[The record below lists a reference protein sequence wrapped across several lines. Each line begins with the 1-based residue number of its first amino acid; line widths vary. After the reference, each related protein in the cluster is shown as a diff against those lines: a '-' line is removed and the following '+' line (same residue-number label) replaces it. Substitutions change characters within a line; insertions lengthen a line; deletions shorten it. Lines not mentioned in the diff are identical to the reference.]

1 MNWSGIQVGAW
12 WPLLPGIA
20 AAMVLLVFWYRRK
33 GALFPDASLLGD
45 TAVAGGLVD
54 RLPVILGGI
63 LLILLVMSLMDISTT
78 QSIVAS
84 KRARDFLVIV
94 DTSRSMR
101 ENTSLLRDQFKTTY
115 PRRAGLYSG
124 QVDDPTTIP
133 EIARYELAR
142 ESLLTFISSLNQAED
157 RVELIYF
164 NSQVYLMSGFTSN
177 FEFLRQQLG
186 NMDPYVTYGTNIR
199 WALEKGLDM
208 LERYPSR
215 NRQAVILLTDAE
227 ARNTEHL
234 QAQLDRLGKLD
245 VSFYLLWITSD
256 AGEVSEQAREFLRIS
271 RSIGSVFTIADL
283 AQGNLDEALE
293 EIGKLE
299 NYAYEEVRHERID
312 LSGYIFTIARW
323 LMLLWILLLA
333 TLYHPARAF
342 GFSGRTSR

>member
-1 MNWSGIQVGAW
+1 MPG
-12 WPLLPGIA
+12 LLAIA
-20 AAMVLLVFWYRRK
+20 LLLVVWYRRK
-33 GALFPDASLLGD
+33 GALFPDSSLLSE
-45 TAVAGGLVD
+45 TAVAGGLAD
-54 RLPVILGGI
+54 RLPVILGVI
-63 LLILLVMSLMDISTT
+63 LLILMVLSLMDISTT
-78 QSIVAS
+78 RSITID

-142 ESLLTFISSLNQAED
+142 ESLLTFIGSLNQEED
-157 RVELIYF
+157 RAELIYF

-177 FEFLRQQLG
+177 FDFIRQQLG

-199 WALEKGLDM
+199 WAMEKGLDM

-215 NRQAVILLTDAE
+215 NRQAVILITDAE

-245 VSFYLLWITSD
+245 VSYYLLWITSD
-256 AGEVSEQAREFLRIS
+256 VGEVSEQAREFLRIS
-271 RSIGSVFTIADL
+271 RSIGSVL
-283 AQGNLDEALE
+283 
-293 EIGKLE
+293 
-299 NYAYEEVRHERID
+299 
-312 LSGYIFTIARW
+312 LS
-323 LMLLWILLLA
+323 LIL
-333 TLYHPARAF
+333 PRVIWMK
-342 GFSGRTSR
+342 R

>member
-1 MNWSGIQVGAW
+1 MGTW
-12 WPLLPGIA
+12 WPVLPG
-20 AAMVLLVFWYRRK
+20 LLAVALLLFVWYRRK
-33 GALFPDASLLGD
+33 GALFPDASLLGE
-45 TAVAGGLVD
+45 TAVAGGLLD
-54 RLPVILGGI
+54 RLPAILGAI
-63 LLILLVMSLMDISTT
+63 MLVLLVLSLMDISTT
-78 QSIVAS
+78 RSIVAE
-84 KRARDFLVIV
+84 KNARDFLVIV

-101 ENTSLLRDQFKTTY
+101 ENTSLMRDNFSTRF

-142 ESLLTFISSLNQAED
+142 ESLLTFIDALNQQED
-157 RVELIYF
+157 RVQLIYF

-177 FEFLRQQLG
+177 FGFIREQLG

-234 QAQLDRLGKLD
+234 QQQLDRLGKID

-256 AGEVSEQAREFLRIS
+256 AGEVSEQAREFLRVS
-271 RSIGSVFTIADL
+271 RSIGSVFTIADM
-283 AQGNLDEALE
+283 AQGNLDEALK

-299 NYAYEEVRHERID
+299 NYAYEEVRHERVD
-312 LSGYIFTIARW
+312 LSEMIHDIARW
-323 LMLLWILLLA
+323 LMLLWILSLA
-333 TLYHPARAF
+333 TLWHPAGAF
-342 GFSGRTSR
+342 AFTGSGRDPR

>member
-1 MNWSGIQVGAW
+1 MDWSSIQVGTW
-12 WPLLPGIA
+12 WPVLPGIVA
-20 AAMVLLVFWYRRK
+20 AVVLLVFWNRRK
-33 GALFPDASLLGD
+33 GALFPDVNLLGD
-45 TAVAGGLVD
+45 TAIAGGLLD
-54 RLPVILGGI
+54 RLPVIIGVI
-63 LLILLVMSLMDISTT
+63 MLILLVMALMDISTT
-78 QSIVAS
+78 RSVVVN
-84 KRARDFLVIV
+84 KNARDFLVVV

-101 ENTSLLRDQFKTTY
+101 ENTSLLRTQFKTTF

-124 QVDDPTTIP
+124 QVEDPSTIP

-142 ESLLTFISSLNQAED
+142 ESLLTFISALNKDED
-157 RVELIYF
+157 RAELIYF

-177 FEFLRQQLG
+177 FGFLKEQLD

-234 QAQLDRLGKLD
+234 QTQLDRLEKLD

-256 AGEVSEQAREFLRIS
+256 VAEVSDQAREFLRVS
-271 RSIGSVFTIADL
+271 RTIGSVYTIADM
-283 AQGNLDEALE
+283 AKGTLDEAMK

-299 NYAYEEVRHERID
+299 NYSYDEVRHERID
-312 LSGYIFTIARW
+312 LSEYIYTIARW
-323 LMLLWILLLA
+323 LMLFWILLIA
-333 TLYHPARAF
+333 TLYHPASSAA
-342 GFSGRTSR
+342 FSGKN

>member
-1 MNWSGIQVGAW
+1 MDWSGIEIGTW
-12 WPLLPGIA
+12 WPVWPGIA
-20 AAMVLLVFWYRRK
+20 AVLVLLLIWYRRK
-33 GALFPDASLLGD
+33 GELFPDVHLLSD

-54 RLPVILGGI
+54 RVPVILGI
-63 LLILLVMSLMDISTT
+63 IMLVLLVLSLMDISTT
-78 QSIVAS
+78 RSIVVS

-101 ENTSLLRDQFKTTY
+101 ENTSLLRENFKPTY

-142 ESLLTFISSLNQAED
+142 ESLLTFISSLNREED
-157 RVELIYF
+157 RAELIYF

-177 FEFLRQQLG
+177 FDFLKKQLE

-227 ARNTEHL
+227 ARSTEHL
-234 QAQLDRLGKLD
+234 QAQLDRLEKLD
-245 VSFYLLWITSD
+245 LSYYLLWITSD
-256 AGEVSEQAREFLRIS
+256 VAEISDQAREFLRIS

-283 AQGNLDEALE
+283 AQGNLDEAMK

-299 NYAYEEVRHERID
+299 NYAYDEVRHERID
-312 LSGYIFTIARW
+312 LSEYIYTVARW
-323 LMLLWILLLA
+323 LMLLWILLVA
-333 TLYHPARAF
+333 TLYHPANAVA
-342 GFSGRTSR
+342 FSGRS

>member
-1 MNWSGIQVGAW
+1 MDWSSIQVGTW
-12 WPLLPGIA
+12 WPVLPGIVA
-20 AAMVLLVFWYRRK
+20 AVVLLVYWNRRK
-33 GALFPDASLLGD
+33 GALFPDVNLLGD
-45 TAVAGGLVD
+45 TAIVGGLLD
-54 RLPVILGGI
+54 RLPVIIGVI
-63 LLILLVMSLMDISTT
+63 MLILLVMSLMDISTT
-78 QSIVAS
+78 RSVVVN
-84 KRARDFLVIV
+84 KNARDFLVVV

-101 ENTSLLRDQFKTTY
+101 ENTSLLRSQFKTTF

-124 QVDDPTTIP
+124 QVEDPSTIP

-142 ESLLTFISSLNQAED
+142 ESLLTFISALNKDED
-157 RVELIYF
+157 RAELIYF

-177 FEFLRQQLG
+177 FGFLKEQLD

-234 QAQLDRLGKLD
+234 QTQLDRLEKLD

-256 AGEVSEQAREFLRIS
+256 VAEVSDQAREFLRVS
-271 RSIGSVFTIADL
+271 RTIGSVFTIADM
-283 AQGNLDEALE
+283 AKGTLDEAMK

-299 NYAYEEVRHERID
+299 NYSYDEVRHERID
-312 LSGYIFTIARW
+312 LSEYIYTIARW
-323 LMLLWILLLA
+323 LMLFWILLIA
-333 TLYHPARAF
+333 TLYHPASSVA
-342 GFSGRTSR
+342 FSGKN

>member
-1 MNWSGIQVGAW
+1 MDWSSIQVGTW
-12 WPLLPGIA
+12 WPVLPGIVA
-20 AAMVLLVFWYRRK
+20 AVVLLVYWNRRK
-33 GALFPDASLLGD
+33 GALFPDVNLLGD
-45 TAVAGGLVD
+45 TAIAGGLLD
-54 RLPVILGGI
+54 RLPVIIGVI
-63 LLILLVMSLMDISTT
+63 MLILLVMALMDISTT
-78 QSIVAS
+78 RSVVVN
-84 KRARDFLVIV
+84 KNARDFLVVV

-101 ENTSLLRDQFKTTY
+101 ENTSLLRTQFKTTF

-124 QVDDPTTIP
+124 QVEDPSTIP

-142 ESLLTFISSLNQAED
+142 ESLLTFISALNKDED
-157 RVELIYF
+157 RAELIYF

-177 FEFLRQQLG
+177 FGFLKEQLD

-234 QAQLDRLGKLD
+234 QTQLDRLEKLD

-256 AGEVSEQAREFLRIS
+256 VAEVSDQAREFLRVS
-271 RSIGSVFTIADL
+271 RTIGSVYTIADM
-283 AQGNLDEALE
+283 AKGTLDEAMK

-299 NYAYEEVRHERID
+299 NYSYDEVRHERID
-312 LSGYIFTIARW
+312 LSEYIYTIARW
-323 LMLLWILLLA
+323 LMLFWILLIA
-333 TLYHPARAF
+333 TLYHPASSVA
-342 GFSGRTSR
+342 FSGKN

>member
-1 MNWSGIQVGAW
+1 MDWSSIQVGTW
-12 WPLLPGIA
+12 WPVLPGIVA
-20 AAMVLLVFWYRRK
+20 AVVLLVYWNRRK
-33 GALFPDASLLGD
+33 GALFPDVNLLGD
-45 TAVAGGLVD
+45 TAIAGGLLD
-54 RLPVILGGI
+54 RLPVIIGVI
-63 LLILLVMSLMDISTT
+63 MLILLVMALMDISTT
-78 QSIVAS
+78 RSVVVN
-84 KRARDFLVIV
+84 KNARDFLVVV

-101 ENTSLLRDQFKTTY
+101 ENTSLLRTQFKTTF

-124 QVDDPTTIP
+124 QVEDPSTIP

-142 ESLLTFISSLNQAED
+142 ESLLTFISALNKDED
-157 RVELIYF
+157 RAELIYF

-177 FEFLRQQLG
+177 FGFLKEQLD

-234 QAQLDRLGKLD
+234 QTQLDRLEKLD

-256 AGEVSEQAREFLRIS
+256 VAEVSDQAREFLRVS
-271 RSIGSVFTIADL
+271 RTIGSVYTIADM
-283 AQGNLDEALE
+283 AKGTLDEAMK

-299 NYAYEEVRHERID
+299 NYSYDEVRHERID
-312 LSGYIFTIARW
+312 LSEYIYTIARW
-323 LMLLWILLLA
+323 LMLFWILLIA
-333 TLYHPARAF
+333 TLYHPASSAA
-342 GFSGRTSR
+342 FSGKN